1 MSSASP
7 VMDPSMDS
15 GTNEPTELVP
25 NGALGMAL
33 FIVTEAMFFVGLISA
48 FLVLRAQAPAWPPLD
63 QPRLPVAVTAFNT
76 LLLLASAGTIFR
88 SFALLR
94 RDAPAWTAWLG
105 ATALLGCAFLAIQGY
120 EWTRLVHY
128 GLTTSSS
135 LFGSTFY
142 FLVGAHALH
151 VLGALVALL
160 VIWRRALVGR
170 YAAGDDVRL
179 MPMLMYWFFVVA
191 IWPLLFVLVYL
202 Q

>member
-7 VMDPSMDS
+7 VMGPGMDS
-15 GTNEPTELVP
+15 GTEESTELVP
-25 NGALGMAL
+25 SGALGMAL

-48 FLVLRAQAPAWPPLD
+48 FLVLRAQAPAWPPMD
-63 QPRLPVAVTAFNT
+63 QPRLPVGVTGFNT

-88 SFALLR
+88 AFALLR
-94 RDAPAWTAWLG
+94 RGAPGWTTWLG
-105 ATALLGCAFLAIQGY
+105 ATALLGCAFLAIQGW

-160 VIWRRALVGR
+160 VIWRRALAGR
-170 YAAGDDVRL
+170 YTAGDDIAL
-179 MPMLMYWFFVVA
+179 TPMLMYWLFVVA
-191 IWPLLFVLVYL
+191 IWPILYVLVYL